1 MSFCKKIIKVKASEA
16 EMSLE
21 NIFLS
26 SELQSKLRRQA
37 NFISN
42 LVPGELYKTKEVEC
56 CLEYANRE
64 RNGPRTVAI
73 YSDENGNQ
81 YSFLKLRNKREL
93 MKYLNSALPTQEKK
107 SANAKTE
114 NCVL

>member
-1 MSFCKKIIKVKASEA
+1 
-16 EMSLE
+16 MSLE

-93 MKYLNSALPTQEKK
+93 MKYLNSALPTHPRKE
-107 SANAKTE
+107 E
-114 NCVL
+114 C